1 MKTNINQNNKH
12 QDDIRFT
19 DQQSQQEVPWKWPV
33 VYTIIM
39 TLFALGLLVG
49 LLFWLE
55 RFYKNSSE
63 DFNSIALLITIMF
76 MGGAVG
82 GCLFNIHSLV
92 KHVDQGNFDI
102 KHNVGYY
109 LTPISGGVCGI
120 IVVILL
126 LGGVFTLNL
135 VPDAKKAVLDHPG
148 RLMPFIAAAIIAGYG
163 SRQFKKKLDELADT
177 LFRTNMEKK
186 ASRQEKNIQEGSLEG
201 GVTTKVDKNKE

>member
-1 MKTNINQNNKH
+1 MKTNINQNNKN
-12 QDDIRFT
+12 QNDIRYT
-19 DQQSQQEVPWKWPV
+19 DHQNQQEVPWKGPV

-49 LLFWLE
+49 LLFLLE
-55 RFYKNSSE
+55 QFYKKSHE
-63 DFNSIALLITIMF
+63 DFNSIALFIIIMF

-92 KHVDQGNFDI
+92 KHVGQGDFDI

-109 LTPISGGVCGI
+109 MTPISGGVCGI

-135 VPDAKKAVLDHPG
+135 VPDAKKEILDYPA

-177 LFRTNMEKK
+177 LFRTNMEIK
-186 ASRQEKNIQEGSLEG
+186 ASRQEKNIKEGSLEG
-201 GVTTKVDKNKE
+201 GVTPKVEKNQE